1 MSTEPG
7 ITPRV
12 RNGLAW
18 AGAAS
23 LLVAGALLGVAV
35 WSQSGAL
42 GYPASLAILLGMIL
56 LSVAFPLVNS
66 AVQAFLWLLIMTGG
80 WMFITTAPIA
90 LFQALS
96 RWMVERQPPLTLQV
110 MVLIL
115 WGALLT
121 GAISLIATEGSRARL
136 YTVLGRIGALAPLVY
151 TFNVLFIAMVFFALA
166 TSLLAGSDASVLVI
180 PNSDAVSQAKL
191 NDPQERF
198 SFLLDFYLWHILE
211 EVPLLSVNKTL
222 HWNEPLEYSGWVGP
236 ILLLFKIAVIVP
248 ALAAFAFYAGRR
260 RSDRA
265 REMT

>member
-1 MSTEPG
+1 MNTEPS
-7 ITPRV
+7 ITPRIQN
-12 RNGLAW
+12 RLAW

-23 LLVAGALLGVAV
+23 LLIAGVLFGLAV

-42 GYPASLAILLGMIL
+42 GYPAYMAILLAMIF

-66 AVQAFLWLLIMTGG
+66 AVQAFLGLLMLTGG
-80 WMFITTAPIA
+80 WMFVTTLPIA

-110 MVLIL
+110 MVLVL

-121 GAISLIATEGSRARL
+121 GAISLIATERSRARL

-166 TSLLAGSDASVLVI
+166 TSLLAGSDPSVLVV
-180 PNSDAVSQAKL
+180 PNADATSQVKL

-222 HWNEPLEYSGWVGP
+222 HWKEPLEYSGWIGP
-236 ILLLFKIAVIVP
+236 VLLLFKVAVIVP
-248 ALAAFAFYAGRR
+248 ALAAFAFYVGRR
-260 RSDRA
+260 RTDPAPR
-265 REMT
+265 